1 MGHYNDICSRIY
13 FEIPFGLRDYMISA
27 KMEVDDY
34 GVFGLHNRGLYGEL
48 QR

>member
-1 MGHYNDICSRIY
+1 MTTTALLC
-13 FEIPFGLRDYMISA
+13 FLVA
-27 KMEVDDY
+27 VCT